1 MSLRVA
7 RAPFVGSVCVAAL
20 AATAATLAAQPAPH
34 ISGAA
39 ALRARA
45 TISGD
50 SAMAIA
56 RGRVPHGRIRS
67 GELEEEKGRLIYSFD
82 MKVPGKAG
90 IDEVDVDART
100 GAVVGVEHES
110 AADEKREAAENAKL
124 AKSAKPK
131 P

>member
-50 SAMAIA
+50 SAMAVA
-56 RGRVPHGRIRS
+56 RRRVPNGRIRS

-90 IDEVDVDART
+90 IDEVNVDART
-100 GAVVGVEHES
+100 GAVVAVEHK
-110 AADEKREAAENAKL
+110 ADEAKPGKP
-124 AKSAKPK
+124 ARSAKPK